1 MQNNELGKASSEMQK
16 VTAALP
22 AQGLKE
28 QTQSGHAASLQLALG
43 LSRRILSL
51 RCYKQNID
59 IKPIISW
66 VLLSIFLYAFGEK
79 KERKKIQLLKLY
91 HFLQLKSFT

>member
-28 QTQSGHAASLQLALG
+28 QSGHAASLQLALG

>member
-1 MQNNELGKASSEMQK
+1 MFMQSNQLGKASSEMQK
-16 VTAALP
+16 VTAAVP

-43 LSRRILSL
+43 LSGGILSL
-51 RCYKQNID
+51 QCYTENTD

-66 VLLSIFLYAFGEK
+66 VLLSVFLYALGEK
-79 KERKKIQLLKLY
+79 RKEKRSHY
-91 HFLQLKSFT
+91 